1 VNVTDRLS
9 SLSVLY
15 EEMKPNRA
23 SGCPRLLSRRGED
36 KAGLQFGGEVSVQV
50 GTWGKAVGLNMS
62 TILRKCNTKFRLLHS
77 VQGEK
82 NVLLETELKKRI
94 CHIVSDCTSSQ
105 VLLFDLTSHN
115 PNHLKKNPPSPTLHP
130 SSLSD
135 THAPLPD
142 IVYLSPPHS
151 ALSLYLNLLSSC
163 ITGSPH
169 NPRNTLYAVPASTR
183 ISPSACFSTASQH
196 VALARLA
203 EQLAAIRVGS
213 AN

>member
-1 VNVTDRLS
+1 
-9 SLSVLY
+9 
-15 EEMKPNRA
+15 MKPNRA

-115 PNHLKKNPPSPTLHP
+115 PNHLKKNPKPNTSSFFPFRYTCTPARYCLSFPSAL
-130 SSLSD
+130 SSLS
-135 THAPLPD
+135 
-142 IVYLSPPHS
+142 LSQ
-151 ALSLYLNLLSSC
+151 
-163 ITGSPH
+163 SPKFMH
-169 NPRNTLYAVPASTR
+169 YR
-183 ISPSACFSTASQH
+183 ISSQSPKYLVCCTCKYTYQPKCLFQHGQSTC
-196 VALARLA
+196 RTC
-203 EQLAAIRVGS
+203 
-213 AN
+213 

>member
-1 VNVTDRLS
+1 
-9 SLSVLY
+9 
-15 EEMKPNRA
+15 MKPNRA

-115 PNHLKKNPPSPTLHP
+115 PNHLKKNPKPNTSSFFPFRYTCTPARYCLSFPSAL
-130 SSLSD
+130 SSLSLSISYV
-135 THAPLPD
+135 HALPD
-142 IVYLSPPHS
+142 LLTIPEIPCM
-151 ALSLYLNLLSSC
+151 LYLQVHVSAQVPISARPVNVSHLLDL
-163 ITGSPH
+163 
-169 NPRNTLYAVPASTR
+169 RN
-183 ISPSACFSTASQH
+183 
-196 VALARLA
+196 
-203 EQLAAIRVGS
+203 
-213 AN
+213 N

>member
-1 VNVTDRLS
+1 
-9 SLSVLY
+9 
-15 EEMKPNRA
+15 
-23 SGCPRLLSRRGED
+23 
-36 KAGLQFGGEVSVQV
+36 
-50 GTWGKAVGLNMS
+50 
-62 TILRKCNTKFRLLHS
+62 
-77 VQGEK
+77 
-82 NVLLETELKKRI
+82 
-94 CHIVSDCTSSQ
+94 

-115 PNHLKKNPPSPTLHP
+115 PNHLKKNPKPNTSSFFPFRYTCTPARYCLSFPSAL
-130 SSLSD
+130 SS
-135 THAPLPD
+135 
-142 IVYLSPPHS
+142 
-151 ALSLYLNLLSSC
+151 LSLYLNLLSSC